1 MDNYVT
7 GAAIKT
13 LREKKKMTQ
22 NQLAEKLSVSD
33 KTISKW
39 ETGRGLPDIS
49 LIEPLSLALDISV
62 PELLSGQTITNENT
76 SSNILRSKFYVC
88 PICGNIIHTTGEA
101 VISCCGVSLPVL
113 EAEDPDDKHIFEPQY
128 IEDEIFV
135 SINHSMTREHHIS
148 FIAYITQD
156 RTDLVKLYPEGNAE
170 TRFFNR
176 GSGYIL
182 WYCNHHGL
190 FRRRFS
196 RRP

>member
-1 MDNYVT
+1 MNL
-7 GAAIKT
+7 GNSLFHA
-13 LREKKKMTQ
+13 RKKRGLSQ
-22 NQLAEKLSVSD
+22 EDVAEKLGVSRQ
-33 KTISKW
+33 TISKW

>member
-22 NQLAEKLSVSD
+22 NKLAEKLSVSD

-62 PELLSGQTITNENT
+62 PELLSGQTVTNENT

-113 EAEDPDDKHIFEPQY
+113 
-128 IEDEIFV
+128 
-135 SINHSMTREHHIS
+135 
-148 FIAYITQD
+148 
-156 RTDLVKLYPEGNAE
+156 
-170 TRFFNR
+170 
-176 GSGYIL
+176 
-182 WYCNHHGL
+182 
-190 FRRRFS
+190 
-196 RRP
+196 

>member
-1 MDNYVT
+1 M
-7 GAAIKT
+7 
-13 LREKKKMTQ
+13 
-22 NQLAEKLSVSD
+22 
-33 KTISKW
+33 
-39 ETGRGLPDIS
+39 
-49 LIEPLSLALDISV
+49 
-62 PELLSGQTITNENT
+62 
-76 SSNILRSKFYVC
+76 
-88 PICGNIIHTTGEA
+88 
-101 VISCCGVSLPVL
+101 PVL
-113 EAEDPDDKHIFEPQY
+113 EAEDPDDEHIFEPQY

-190 FRRRFS
+190 FRRRFN